1 MMKNVSPEVI
11 KKTKNIGAGLYW
23 VSLLSNMAVL
33 GFTLPHFLNRML
45 LHTVEKDKAKT
56 HQRPAFRS
64 FPVFNS
70 VEEWTNRLS
79 S

>member
-1 MMKNVSPEVI
+1 
-11 KKTKNIGAGLYW
+11 
-23 VSLLSNMAVL
+23 MAVL

-79 S
+79 VYNNKTITEKPEVKNKPDLL